1 MENKKNDIENIEDN
15 HDYDEKDEFQETLND
30 HEPEETDSVPID
42 PNKETIHFPWT
53 IAIIIGVLMLLIIA
67 CFVIIMILGPEDPA
81 TSSSDISTVFG
92 VKIFKFLYKIL
103 AIWYVIES

>member
-15 HDYDEKDEFQETLND
+15 HDYDEKDGIQETLND
-30 HEPEETDSVPID
+30 YEPQETESVPID
-42 PNKETIHFPWT
+42 PNKETIHFPWS

-81 TSSSDISTVFG
+81 TSSSEISTVFT
-92 VKIFKFLYKIL
+92 VKIINFLYKIL
-103 AIWYVIES
+103 AI

>member
-1 MENKKNDIENIEDN
+1 MEEKKNDFEPIEDN
-15 HDYDEKDEFQETLND
+15 HEYNEKDEFQETLND

-42 PNKETIHFPWT
+42 PNIETIHFPWT

-81 TSSSDISTVFG
+81 TSSSEISTVLG
-92 VKIFKFLYKIL
+92 VKIINFLYKII
-103 AIWYVIES
+103 AI